1 MFGGGGGLDPRKMEQ
16 MMQQM
21 GIDMEELDAT
31 EVVIK
36 TGDTELVFDAPE
48 VTKMDARGQSTF
60 QIVGEPAERAGD
72 SDDTGGDAEPVETG
86 IPDDDVEMVAQQAGT
101 SKDQARAALERN
113 DGDLADAI
121 AELE

>member
-72 SDDTGGDAEPVETG
+72 SDDTGGDAEPAETG